1 MIFLVIKI
9 FCIIL
14 LILFAILI
22 WISTQKGQES
32 EPSEV
37 AIVLGCKI
45 ESENIKRRLDLAV
58 NLYREDKV
66 KSIIATGRGE
76 GDIPEYIW
84 MEEELIKSLV
94 KKSDIYLEK
103 RSMNTFE
110 NLLFTKEILKKNKS
124 KRLIVCTNRFHIA
137 RVRFICKELGLK
149 VSVINSR
156 ERFNMK
162 LSLRET
168 AAFIKDYVKIKYL
181 KCTKKL
187 K

>member
-1 MIFLVIKI
+1 M
-9 FCIIL
+9 

-22 WISTQKGQES
+22 WISTQKGEES

-45 ESENIKRRLDLAV
+45 KSESIKRRLDLAI
-58 NLYREDKV
+58 NLYRKDKV
-66 KSIIATGRGE
+66 KSIVATGRGR
-76 GDIPEYIW
+76 GSIPEYIW
-84 MEEELIKSLV
+84 MEEELLKSLV

-110 NLLFTKEILKKNKS
+110 NLLFTREILNKNKS

-137 RVRFICKELGLK
+137 RVKFISKELGLK
-149 VSVINSR
+149 VSVVGSR
-156 ERFNMK
+156 ERFDIK
-162 LSLRET
+162 LCLRET

-181 KCTKKL
+181 KCNRKL